1 MNWHCAPVVKH
12 LVFEAKVWGSNPPRP
27 RPFGIY
33 LETRQGTYKRYSKH
47 IAVQNIFTL
56 HFFLQIHKTG
66 IPIRAS
72 SITCSQSNNS
82 FQWFM
87 LTWEKQT
94 KTYSHMKLWDNI
106 TPQILNR
113 FQWLKAHNDQD
124 KEIYALHT
132 MILEKRGFE
141 ILLIFEAEG
150 NTVLFWSSWPETD
163 APKVFQWWM
172 MIDVWLEMAWWG
184 CKQVLPWLSAWRRQ

>member
-1 MNWHCAPVVKH
+1 
-12 LVFEAKVWGSNPPRP
+12 
-27 RPFGIY
+27 
-33 LETRQGTYKRYSKH
+33 
-47 IAVQNIFTL
+47 
-56 HFFLQIHKTG
+56 
-66 IPIRAS
+66 
-72 SITCSQSNNS
+72 
-82 FQWFM
+82 M

-150 NTVLFWSSWPETD
+150 KTVLFWSSWPETD
-163 APKVFQWWM
+163 DAKAFQWWLVKV
-172 MIDVWLEMAWWG
+172 VWFRNPCGGLKLGLSWVMCEEKQPWEMAFQLENVDG
-184 CKQVLPWLSAWRRQ
+184 NQFKMLCRCSIKQGQAQFFESFWLLFEKWPKMRFFREWVFFLESMKFCWFVVVLVAASSV